1 MSRRGWALFL
11 ALGVIWGIPYLLIKI
26 AIEDLSPATLVFART
41 GLSTLLLLPVAM
53 ARDQLRPLVAHW
65 RPLLVYTVVEIC
77 LPWVLL
83 GRAEQELSSSLTGLL
98 VAAVPLVGA
107 ALVKFTGHE
116 TLGSRRVVGL
126 LVGFAGVAALVGFDV
141 GSSSAVAVA
150 AVGLVAICY
159 ALGPLILA
167 RHLAHLP
174 SLGVVAASLAITFVI
189 YAPIGVLQ
197 WPDQAPGTD
206 TWLSVVGLAVVC
218 TAVAFL
224 VFFALI
230 AEVGP
235 ARATVITYVNP
246 AVALVL
252 GVIVLDERVTV
263 ATGIGF
269 ALILLGSVLAT
280 QREAPAPVP
289 EREPVPVGAGG
300 PPGAPGGL
308 GAPGDEVMTDDV
320 AACPVA
326 EP

>member
-11 ALGVIWGIPYLLIKI
+11 AMGVIWGIPYLLIKI
-26 AIEDLSPATLVFART
+26 AIEDLSPAMLVFGRT
-41 GLSTLLLLPVAM
+41 GLATLLLLPIAL
-53 ARDQLRPLVAHW
+53 ARDQIRPLLVHW
-65 RPLLVYTVVEIC
+65 RPLLVYTVIEIC

-116 TLGSRRVVGL
+116 TLGARRVVGL

-141 GSSSAVAVA
+141 GASSAGAVA

-174 SLGVVAASLAITFVI
+174 SMGVVAASLAITLVI
-189 YAPIGVLQ
+189 YAPIAALQ

-206 TWLSVVGLAVVC
+206 TWLAVVGLAVVC

-252 GVIVLDERVTV
+252 GAIVLDERVTV
-263 ATGIGF
+263 ATGVGF

-289 EREPVPVGAGG
+289 ALEPVPVGVRD
-300 PPGAPGGL
+300 PGGGL
-308 GAPGDEVMTDDV
+308 GDHEVSTDDV